1 MVSISERIDKDIIK
15 ALKAGEK
22 EKLIVL
28 RGLKSDLKYRQ
39 ISVGKDLTE
48 AQVQEVLGSAAKKR
62 RESAEQFAAGGRED
76 LVAKEKAEL
85 AIIEAYLPEQMDESQ
100 VREIVK
106 AAIEETGAD
115 SPKMMGLV
123 MKAVMPKVKGLADGK
138 MVQRL
143 VAEILAN

>member
-1 MVSISERIDKDIIK
+1 VSISERIDKDIIK

-22 EKLIVL
+22 EKLTVL

-48 AQVQEVLGSAAKKR
+48 EQVLEVLGSAAKKR

-76 LVAKEKAEL
+76 LSEKEKSEL
-85 AIIEAYLPEQMDESQ
+85 VIIKTYLPEEMDEAE
-100 VREIVK
+100 VHEIVK

-115 SPKMMGLV
+115 SPQKMGLV
-123 MKAVMPKVKGLADGK
+123 MKAVMPKVKGRADGK
-138 MVQRL
+138 LIQRL
-143 VAEILAN
+143 VTELLAN